1 MDAREALDELYAA
14 PLDGFV
20 EARARL
26 GAALA
31 AAGSKADA
39 QALKKARK
47 PSASAWATNQ
57 VVRRARAEV
66 DAFLDASARL
76 RQDQAAMLAGLADR
90 ETYQA
95 RADELRRATGA
106 LADAARRVLDELG
119 RGDDR
124 QLVDRVVANARGA
137 ALTDGAR
144 AALLEGRL
152 AVDVDAGVD
161 AFGGLLADGAAV
173 VVAPAPSRAPAAATR
188 PAAAA
193 PAPSAPTTRELEA
206 RRREEERARQREAA
220 RREEIAAR
228 AVAETAAAAAARAR
242 EARDEAR
249 RRLDDAEVE
258 LERTQRRGRERGSGR
273 RARGAPP
280 RALRGLILFSAPV

>member
-1 MDAREALDELYAA
+1 MDEREALDELYAG

-31 AAGSKADA
+31 AAGRKADA
-39 QALKKARK
+39 QAVKKARK

-76 RQDQAAMLAGLADR
+76 RQDQAAMLAGLTDR

-95 RADELRRATGA
+95 RADDLRRATAA
-106 LADAARRVLDELG
+106 LADAGRRVLDEIE

-124 QLVDRVVANARGA
+124 QLVDRVVANARAA
-137 ALTDGAR
+137 ALTEDAR

-152 AVDVDAGVD
+152 AADVDAGPE
-161 AFGGLLADGAAV
+161 AFGGLFADGIAV
-173 VVAPAPSRAPAAATR
+173 
-188 PAAAA
+188 AAA
-193 PAPSAPTTRELEA
+193 PAPARTPAAAPPPAPAPTARELEA
-206 RRREEERARQREAA
+206 RRREEERARQLEAA
-220 RREEIAAR
+220 RREELAAR
-228 AVAETAAAAAARAR
+228 AVAATAAATATRAR

-249 RRLDDAEVE
+249 RRLDDAELE
-258 LERTQRRGRERGSGR
+258 LERTQREAASAEAGAERAAR
-273 RARGAPP
+273 HRARFEG
-280 RALRGLILFSAPV
+280 

>member
-1 MDAREALDELYAA
+1 MDEREALDELYAA
-14 PLDGFV
+14 PLEGFV

-31 AAGSKADA
+31 AAGRKADA

-95 RADELRRATGA
+95 RADDLRRATGA
-106 LADAARRVLDELG
+106 LAEAARRVLDEIK

-124 QLVDRVVANARGA
+124 QLVDRVVANARAG
-137 ALTDGAR
+137 ALTDPAR

-152 AVDVDAGVD
+152 AVDVDAGTE
-161 AFGGLLADGAAV
+161 AFGGLFADGAALAA
-173 VVAPAPSRAPAAATR
+173 APAPSRAPAAAPR
-188 PAAAA
+188 PTLPVPAA
-193 PAPSAPTTRELEA
+193 PAPTARELEA
-206 RRREEERARQREAA
+206 RRREEERARQLEAA

-228 AVAETAAAAAARAR
+228 AVATTAAATATRAR
-242 EARDEAR
+242 QTRDEAR

-258 LERTQRRGRERGSGR
+258 LERTQREAASAEAGVERASR
-273 RARGAPP
+273 HRARFEG
-280 RALRGLILFSAPV
+280 

>member
-1 MDAREALDELYAA
+1 MDEREALDELYAA
-14 PLDGFV
+14 PLEGFV

-26 GAALA
+26 AAALA
-31 AAGSKADA
+31 AAGHKADA

-95 RADELRRATGA
+95 RADDLRRATGA
-106 LADAARRVLDELG
+106 LADAARRVLDE

-124 QLVDRVVANARGA
+124 QLVDRVVANARAGA
-137 ALTDGAR
+137 LMDAAR

-152 AVDVDAGVD
+152 AVDVDAGAE
-161 AFGGLLADGAAV
+161 AFGGLFADGAALAA
-173 VVAPAPSRAPAAATR
+173 APAPSRAPVALPR
-188 PAAAA
+188 PTLPAPAA
-193 PAPSAPTTRELEA
+193 PAPTARELEA
-206 RRREEERARQREAA
+206 RRREEERARQLEAA

-228 AVAETAAAAAARAR
+228 AVATTAAATARRAR
-242 EARDEAR
+242 ETRDEAR

-258 LERTQRRGRERGSGR
+258 LERAQREAESAEAGAERASR
-273 RARGAPP
+273 HRAR
-280 RALRGLILFSAPV
+280 FED

>member
-1 MDAREALDELYAA
+1 MDEREALDELYAG

-31 AAGSKADA
+31 AAGRRADA

-47 PSASAWATNQ
+47 PSAAAWATNQ

-66 DAFLDASARL
+66 DGFLAASARL
-76 RQDQAAMLAGLADR
+76 RQDQAAMLAGLTDR

-95 RADELRRATGA
+95 RADDLRRATGA
-106 LADAARRVLDELG
+106 LADAARRVLDEIA

-124 QLVDRVVANARGA
+124 HLVDRVVANARAA
-137 ALTDGAR
+137 ALTAGAR

-152 AVDVDAGVD
+152 VADVEAGAE
-161 AFGGLLADGAAV
+161 AFGGLFADGAVIAL
-173 VVAPAPSRAPAAATR
+173 APGPSRAAPAAPR
-188 PAAAA
+188 PTIAVPAA
-193 PAPSAPTTRELEA
+193 PAPTARALEA
-206 RRREEERARQREAA
+206 RRREEERARQLEAA
-220 RREEIAAR
+220 RREEVAAR
-228 AVAETAAAAAARAR
+228 AVAATATATATRAR

-249 RRLDDAEVE
+249 RRLDDAEIE
-258 LERTQRRGRERGSGR
+258 LARAQRDAASAEAGAERAARH
-273 RARGAPP
+273 RARFEG
-280 RALRGLILFSAPV
+280 